1 MSGKSGPPL
10 ERDKGEVL
18 AGEIESP
25 TPAAH
30 RHDFRRRLF
39 SSKLSTFGIGL
50 LATIVIVVAFGPL
63 VWRVDPTAQN
73 LVARLGAPSAQHPLG
88 TDALGRD
95 VLSRVLHGGR
105 LSLTIAFICVVLALM
120 TGALIGLVCGFI
132 GGKLD
137 SIVMRVMDV
146 MLSIPSLLL
155 AVAIAA
161 ALGPSMKT
169 LVIAVVVPNIPGD
182 ARLVRSVVL
191 SVRESD
197 YVFAARACGVRP
209 SRIMTR
215 HVLANSVSTILTNTA
230 ILFGFT
236 LIEVGALGFL
246 GLGVQPPSIEW
257 GTLLEDAQ
265 TYIFSRPVVV
275 LAPGLAIFLVA
286 LSANLIG
293 DALRDAFDP
302 AV

>member
-1 MSGKSGPPL
+1 MSGKSRPPL
-10 ERDKGEVL
+10 ERDRGEVL
-18 AGEIESP
+18 AGEIEP
-25 TPAAH
+25 PRPAAH

-50 LATIVIVVAFGPL
+50 LATIVIVVAFGPV
-63 VWRVDPTAQN
+63 VWRVDPIAQN

-95 VLSRVLHGGR
+95 VLSRVLYGGR

-302 AV
+302 SV